1 MKTTSFILLFLV
13 YLSPLFNVL
22 LTIPIAILALF
33 RLSNVTPYII
43 ASTFALLSLFLQVP
57 DDWDLH
63 RHIEL
68 YSTYQ
73 NSYTESTYI
82 GLNLVFSV
90 FNWANINKIFIPFSS
105 AFILYFYLSK
115 IALLA
120 ISYKDF
126 KKTYKGFVLLLF
138 LMSVPIILFTGLR
151 FSTALAL
158 FSYGLLI
165 QNKKKFFYLIA
176 ACIFHYAFL
185 LPLSIWVL
193 VNTINLKKINRN
205 LVWPIAILSLLIGFS
220 SGFIVHL
227 LEMTLSYLSISN
239 LLNVNK
245 IDVYISGQ
253 WGSQYNEQLNESGML
268 IFNIRLLLFIGI
280 GFLFINDYKRI
291 NKKSTIITFC
301 YFMLIICFT
310 LSSLADIF
318 VRYSYLVLI
327 LIMYYSILRE
337 TTKSHTLKLIN
348 ILLPIYIIYQ
358 QLYYGFFA
366 MRTVISNSFSN
377 ILSLSYFNL

>member
-1 MKTTSFILLFLV
+1 
-13 YLSPLFNVL
+13 
-22 LTIPIAILALF
+22 PIAILALF

-280 GFLFINDYKRI
+280 GFLFIND
-291 NKKSTIITFC
+291 
-301 YFMLIICFT
+301 
-310 LSSLADIF
+310 
-318 VRYSYLVLI
+318 
-327 LIMYYSILRE
+327 
-337 TTKSHTLKLIN
+337 
-348 ILLPIYIIYQ
+348 
-358 QLYYGFFA
+358 
-366 MRTVISNSFSN
+366 
-377 ILSLSYFNL
+377 

>member
-1 MKTTSFILLFLV
+1 
-13 YLSPLFNVL
+13 
-22 LTIPIAILALF
+22 
-33 RLSNVTPYII
+33 
-43 ASTFALLSLFLQVP
+43 
-57 DDWDLH
+57 
-63 RHIEL
+63 
-68 YSTYQ
+68 
-73 NSYTESTYI
+73 
-82 GLNLVFSV
+82 
-90 FNWANINKIFIPFSS
+90 
-105 AFILYFYLSK
+105 
-115 IALLA
+115 
-120 ISYKDF
+120 YKDF

-291 NKKSTIITFC
+291 NNKSTIITFC